1 MTYCT
6 SLNNDDNNNNY
17 WLHSWVGELWGGG
30 AGEPATP
37 PKQELGRMLSP
48 IFWCKKYTATVGKY
62 LKLA

>member
-1 MTYCT
+1 MGGR
-6 SLNNDDNNNNY
+6 
-17 WLHSWVGELWGGG
+17 VVGGG

>member
-1 MTYCT
+1 MLLHT
-6 SLNNDDNNNNY
+6 SLNNDDSNNN
-17 WLHSWVGELWGGG
+17 LLASFRGGRVVGGG